1 MIGIYKKIEQLQDAI
16 NNVKE
21 YSYYA
26 TLDMYGFGE
35 MKPGYG
41 IIVKSD
47 LSTRMHEILIEQNK
61 VIFVKNDKAMLPK
74 IDEVIKLYP
83 NFPFGYWA
91 KFNLLKDLG
100 DPDWKTYAEK
110 AMNIFEITTTIKG
123 HDPSHDQALKV
134 LKEVLA
140 TNH

>member
-1 MIGIYKKIEQLQDAI
+1 
-16 NNVKE
+16 
-21 YSYYA
+21 
-26 TLDMYGFGE
+26 MYGYGD

-41 IIVKSD
+41 IIATSD
-47 LSTRMHEILIEQNK
+47 LSTRMHEILVEQNK
-61 VIFVKNDKAMLPK
+61 AIFVKNDKAMLPK

-100 DPDWKTYAEK
+100 NPDWKLYAKK
-110 AMNIFEITTTIKG
+110 AMDIFEITTTIKG
-123 HDPSHDQALKV
+123 HDPSHDQVLKV